1 MTAEH
6 AATRDAARRNTRL
19 RFEQWAKNPGCE
31 ANTLSAVHN
40 VRMPDVAR
48 AAGVPVSFGQSPF
61 ALARGDQFERSI
73 LAKDG
78 ERLADE
84 LRKARV
90 LPAGQYHFVDLRL
103 RMNGG
108 AAMATLDEAIDATN
122 DLLRSAAADP
132 TGPPLLVAAATV
144 RLQRGVMLPEANLII
159 DALVVLPGTGE
170 LIVGE
175 VKTYPDRGG
184 YTDPAQLA
192 GARAQAG
199 LYVHALRSHLPLLG
213 LESGLTASAT
223 GFLVLTRPGSNW
235 PSVRAGEDLEH
246 QAVRAHRGFD
256 LLEDAAT
263 KLPGPWSSPAGSEDG
278 LIEAVL
284 TAETEYGE
292 ACLSFC
298 DLAPRCHAVAE
309 EEGDPVVLG
318 DDFGRF
324 LGEIDLFRAV
334 ALLEGAP
341 CVTPAEVDLVERIG
355 LVEAIYR

>member
-1 MTAEH
+1 MTADLG
-6 AATRDAARRNTRL
+6 TVRDAARRNTRL

-40 VRMPDVAR
+40 VRMPDVAES
-48 AAGVPVSFGQSPF
+48 AGVPVSFGQSPF

-73 LAKDG
+73 LANDG
-78 ERLADE
+78 ERLAGE
-84 LRKARV
+84 LKKAGV
-90 LPAGQYHFVDLRL
+90 LPDGPHRFADLRL

-108 AAMATLDEAIDATN
+108 ATVATLDEAIDATD
-122 DLLRSAAADP
+122 DLLRAVAADSS
-132 TGPPLLVAAATV
+132 GPPLLVAAATV

-159 DALVVLPGTGE
+159 DVLVVVPSTGD

-184 YTDPAQLA
+184 YTDPGQLA

-199 LYVHALRSHLPLLG
+199 LYVHALRSHLPVVG
-213 LESGLTASAT
+213 LDRALNASAT
-223 GFLVLTRPGSNW
+223 GFLVLSRPGSNW

-246 QAVRAHRGFD
+246 QAVRARRGFD
-256 LLEDAAT
+256 LLEAAAT

-284 TAETEYGE
+284 AANTRYGE

-298 DLAPRCHAVAE
+298 DLAPRCHEAAVAV
-309 EEGDPVVLG
+309 GDPVVLG
-318 DDFGRF
+318 DEFSRF

-341 CVTPAEVDLVERIG
+341 GTTPAEVDLMERIG
-355 LVEAIYR
+355 LIEGIYR